1 MWQLLVVSLLWAF
14 SPGLIKTQLT
24 GLGGI
29 DSSFIA
35 TARLALALLV
45 FLPFVRMRGVT
56 TAMAARLMAIGA
68 LQFGVMYLCYNEAFR
83 YLNAYEVLLCTI
95 TTPLF
100 VTLLND
106 ALDKKLRAT
115 ALAAALLA
123 AVGAAVAKRPD
134 AALRLQLLGFALM
147 QASNLAFAAGQVF
160 YQRLRTRQPAWRDRE
175 IFGFLYFGATV
186 LAAVVMVARHVDVTL
201 HGPQL
206 LTLAYLGV
214 IASGLGFFLW
224 NVGATKV
231 GTPTLAVMNNAKIPL
246 GVACSLLLF
255 HEKADLVRLLAGG
268 AIMVAA
274 VWLANRRTS

>member
-1 MWQLLVVSLLWAF
+1 MWQLLVVSLVWAF
-14 SPGLIKTQLT
+14 SPGLIKTRLT

-29 DSSFIA
+29 DGSFIA

-45 FLPFVRMRGVT
+45 FLPFTRVRGLA
-56 TAMAARLMAIGA
+56 TATALRLIGIGA

-106 ALDKKLRAT
+106 ALDRKLRAT
-115 ALAAALLA
+115 ALVAACLAAIGAALA
-123 AVGAAVAKRPD
+123 QRPT
-134 AALRLQLLGFALM
+134 AALRPQFLGFTLM
-147 QASNLAFAAGQVF
+147 QVSNLAFAAGQVF
-160 YQRLRTRQPAWRDRE
+160 YQRLRARHAGLRDRE
-175 IFGFLYFGATV
+175 VFGFLYFGAMLLT
-186 LAAVVMVARHVDVTL
+186 AAVMLVRHVDVTL

-214 IASGLGFFLW
+214 VASGLGFFLW

-231 GTPTLAVMNNAKIPL
+231 NAGTLAVMNNAKIPL
-246 GVACSLLLF
+246 GVACALLF
-255 HEKADLVRLLAGG
+255 FGESADLPRLLGGG
-268 AIMVAA
+268 ALMAFA
-274 VWLANRRTS
+274 VWLADRK